1 MLQWSAYMNTFGGDT
16 KKKLD
21 RVHPHLFGLSIA
33 AGTCAAIFLAF
44 LGLEYSARAVYEGEP
59 TENVLSEHESTKIQ
73 KEAKIRPLDTARFDA
88 LLLANANVPAPA
100 SGATV
105 TPAKWPVKTDY
116 PLAGAILPFHRI
128 IAYYGNFYST
138 KMGVLGEYSKPVMLG
153 KLDAEIRKWQ
163 AADPTTPVIPGIH
176 YIAVTA
182 QGSPGADGK
191 YRFRMP
197 DEEIMKAVELAR
209 EIKGIAFLD
218 IQPGLST
225 VQSEIPYFDK
235 YMAMPDVHLGID
247 PEFAMTRKGSK
258 KPGTVIGTLD
268 AADINY
274 VTEHLAAIVRD
285 NNLPPK
291 ILVIHRF
298 TQGMVTNY
306 ESIVRRPEVQIIV
319 EMDGWGHQA
328 NKLAAYSAYVTNEPI
343 QFTGFKLFYKNDI
356 KGGAVMLSPE
366 QLLELSPKPLYIQ
379 FQ

>member
-1 MLQWSAYMNTFGGDT
+1 MNTLGSDT

-21 RVHPHLFGLSIA
+21 RMHPHLFGLTVA
-33 AGTCAAIFLAF
+33 AGTCAAVFLAF
-44 LGLEYSARAVYEGEP
+44 FGLEQMTRETYSGQPVES
-59 TENVLSEHESTKIQ
+59 VLGANEVAKAPKEIKIP
-73 KEAKIRPLDTARFDA
+73 PLDTARFDQM
-88 LLLANANVPAPA
+88 LAMNANVPTAT
-100 SGATV
+100 GATIS
-105 TPAKWPVKTDY
+105 KWPVKAAY
-116 PLAGAILPFHRI
+116 PLPGAVLPFNRI
-128 IAYYGNFYST
+128 VAYYGNFYST

-153 KLDAEIRKWQ
+153 KLDAEVKKWQ
-163 AADPTTPVIPGIH
+163 LADPSTPVIPGVH

-197 DEEIMKAVELAR
+197 DAEIMKAIELAR
-209 EIKGIAFLD
+209 EIKGISFLD

-225 VQSEIPYFDK
+225 VQSEVSYFDK

-274 VTEHLAAIVRD
+274 VTEHLAKIVRE
-285 NNLPPK
+285 NNIPPK
-291 ILVIHRF
+291 ILVVHRF

-306 ESIVRRPEVQIIV
+306 ASIIKRPEVQIIMD
-319 EMDGWGHQA
+319 MDGWGHQS
-328 NKLAAYSAYVTNEPI
+328 NKLAAYSAYIQSEPV

-366 QLLELSPKPLYIQ
+366 QLLKLSPKPLYIQ